1 MAVGVFEGKRVWV
14 SEVGSDEEMDLSWE
28 GCECWSILYF
38 RWRLEDRGMVGG
50 EGRRCEFGLSSCKSS
65 HIDEKERWSR

>member
-50 EGRRCEFGLSSCKSS
+50 
-65 HIDEKERWSR
+65 